1 MSTRASSRS
10 PKARPRRRP
19 LRARRPESPT
29 RQARGRRRR
38 AELLDAVLR
47 LVARE
52 GVAAITHRAVA
63 REAGV
68 THRLTTYYFETKE
81 QMLREAFRHLSAR
94 SLERAEQAARDVAS
108 ARGGVGALDA
118 AIDAVVDAVLGGL
131 GGETGAAA
139 EFSLVLEIAR
149 QPGLASGYA
158 AWQRRMEE
166 ILCEHARAL
175 GSDAPEADARIIVA
189 MLRGLQLELLA
200 KPAGPP
206 SRAALR
212 ALLAR
217 VLTRL

>member
-1 MSTRASSRS
+1 MGTSASRRASRG
-10 PKARPRRRP
+10 PARPARRRG
-19 LRARRPESPT
+19 SPV
-29 RQARGRRRR
+29 RQPRGERRRE
-38 AELLDAVLR
+38 ELLEAVLR

-68 THRLTTYYFETKE
+68 SHRLTTYYFETKE
-81 QMLREAFRHLSAR
+81 QMLGEAFRHLSAR
-94 SLERAEQAARDVAS
+94 SLERTERASKSVAS
-108 ARGGVGALDA
+108 ARGRATALET
-118 AIDAVVDAVLGGL
+118 AIDAVADAVLGGL
-131 GGETGAAA
+131 RAEAGGAAA

-149 QPGLASGYA
+149 QPGLGAAYA
-158 AWQRRMEE
+158 AWQERVAA

-175 GSDAPEADARIIVA
+175 GSDDPEADAHIIVA
-189 MLRGLQLELLA
+189 MLRGLQLEVLA
-200 KPAGPP
+200 SPGPAP